1 MKALICIE
9 VSNNKIKKSSLE
21 SIELSRQLNC
31 TNTAFLMGINNS
43 ELTEELKQYGF
54 TNILCSEKIEDYA
67 PEAISLLL
75 KQAINQSQA
84 SIIFSNN
91 SLFSQDMFF
100 RMPASDLQI
109 ASDVIGVEQ
118 KSDQIITTQSLFSGK
133 CTAQFSFSTEKIPVA
148 ILLRANQFEVQVQPA
163 ENICVT
169 VIGNVNVA
177 NKIQLISTSK
187 PTNSAKDITEANII
201 IAGGRGLK
209 KAANFQL
216 LENLATVLEA
226 GVGASRA
233 VVDAGWVSHNMQVGQ
248 TGKVVSPKLYIAC
261 GISGAIQHLA
271 GMSSSQIIVAINTDA
286 DAPIFKKA
294 NYGLVADALSIIPKL
309 TKALKAQLS

>member
-1 MKALICIE
+1 MKALLCIE
-9 VSNNKIKKSSLE
+9 IFNNKIKKSSLE
-21 SIELSRQLNC
+21 SIALSQQLNC
-31 TNTAFLMGINNS
+31 ANTAFLMGLNTP

-54 TNILCSEKIEDYA
+54 TNLLCSEKIEDYA

-75 KQAINQSQA
+75 KQAIKQSQS

-100 RMPASDLQI
+100 RTSSSDLCVV
-109 ASDVIGVEQ
+109 SDVIGVEQ
-118 KSDQIITTQSLFSGK
+118 KNDQIITTKALFSGK
-133 CTAQFSFSTEKIPVA
+133 CTAKLAFSTDKTPVA
-148 ILLRANQFEVQVQPA
+148 ILLRANQFEVQTQPV
-163 ENICVT
+163 ENISIT
-169 VIGNVNVA
+169 TLDNITIA
-177 NKIQLISTSK
+177 NKIKLISTSK
-187 PTNSAKDITEANII
+187 ATSSAKDITEANIVVS
-201 IAGGRGLK
+201 GGRGLK
-209 KAANFQL
+209 EAGNFQL
-216 LENLATVLEA
+216 LDNLAMVLGA

-248 TGKVVSPKLYIAC
+248 TGKIVSPKLYIAC

-294 NYGLVADALSIIPKL
+294 NYGLVADATSILPKL
-309 TKALKAQLS
+309 TEALKAQLS

>member
-1 MKALICIE
+1 MNALICIE

-21 SIELSRQLNC
+21 SIELSKQLGC
-31 TNTAFLMGINNS
+31 TNTAFLAGANS
-43 ELTEELKQYGF
+43 PELTEELKQYGF
-54 TNILCSEKIEDYA
+54 KNVFCSEKKEDYL
-67 PEAISLLL
+67 PESISLLL
-75 KQAINQSQA
+75 KQAINKANA

-100 RMPASDLQI
+100 RISASDLNI
-109 ASDVIGVEQ
+109 ASDVIGVE
-118 KSDQIITTQSLFSGK
+118 KKDNKINTTQSLFSGK
-133 CTAQFSFSTEKIPVA
+133 CTAQISFSTEKIPVA
-148 ILLRANQFEVQVQPA
+148 ILLRANQFKVSATPE
-163 ENICVT
+163 ENISVS
-169 VIGNVNVA
+169 VLDNINVD
-177 NKIQLISTSK
+177 NKIKLVSTSK
-187 PTNSAKDITEANII
+187 SENSEKDITEANII
-201 IAGGRGLK
+201 VSGGRGLK
-209 KAANFQL
+209 EAANFKL
-216 LENLATVLEA
+216 LKDLAAVLDA

-294 NYGLVADALSIIPKL
+294 NYGLVADALSVIPKL
-309 TKALKAQLS
+309 TEALKSQMS